1 MTRGQRNNNP
11 LNIRR
16 NSIQWVGM
24 SDKQTDPAFVVF
36 QSMYY
41 GIRAAVIILR
51 NYYKK
56 YHLSTI
62 QEIISRWAPLSEN
75 DTHRYV
81 QYVSD
86 TLKKSHLATLDMNDP
101 TTIAHLVQAM
111 AVFESGT
118 YLKVDEIEAIARDII
133 G

>member
-16 NSIQWVGM
+16 SSDQWKGM
-24 SDKQTDPAFVVF
+24 SDAQTDPDFVVF
-36 QSMYY
+36 RSMYY

-56 YHLSTI
+56 YHLCTI

-86 TLKKSHLATLDMNDP
+86 TLKKSHLTTLDMNDP

-118 YLKVDEIEAIARDII
+118 YLKIDEVELIARDLI

>member
-16 NSIQWVGM
+16 SSDQWLGM
-24 SDKQTDPAFVVF
+24 SDAQTDPDFVVF
-36 QSMYY
+36 RSLYY

-56 YHLSTI
+56 HHLCTI

-81 QYVSD
+81 DYVSD

-101 TTIAHLVQAM
+101 ATIAHLVQAM

-118 YLKVDEIEAIARDII
+118 YLKIDMVELIVRDII

>member
-16 NSIQWVGM
+16 SSDKWQGM
-24 SDKQTDPAFVVF
+24 SDSQTDPAFVVF
-36 QSMYY
+36 RSMYY

-56 YHLSTI
+56 YHLCTI

-81 QYVSD
+81 EYVSD
-86 TLKKSHLATLDMNDP
+86 TLKMSHLATLDMNDP
-101 TTIAHLVQAM
+101 ATIAHLIQAM

-118 YLKVDEIEAIARDII
+118 YLKIEEVELIARDLI

>member
-24 SDKQTDPAFVVF
+24 SDIQTDPAFVVF
-36 QSMYY
+36 RSLYY

-56 YHLSTI
+56 HHLCTI

-81 QYVSD
+81 EYVSD
-86 TLKKSHLATLDMNDP
+86 TLKMSHLATLDMNEQS
-101 TTIAHLVQAM
+101 TIAHLIQAM

-118 YLKVDEIEAIARDII
+118 YLKIDEVELIVRDII

>member
-16 NSIQWVGM
+16 SSDKWKGM
-24 SDKQTDPAFVVF
+24 SDSQTDPAFVVF
-36 QSMYY
+36 VSMYY

-56 YHLSTI
+56 HHLCTI

-75 DTHRYV
+75 NTHRYV
-81 QYVSD
+81 EYVSD
-86 TLKKSHLATLDMNDP
+86 TLKMSHLATLDMNDP
-101 TTIAHLVQAM
+101 ATIAHLIQAM

-118 YLKVDEIEAIARDII
+118 YLKIDEVEIIARDLI

>member
-16 NSIQWVGM
+16 S
-24 SDKQTDPAFVVF
+24 SDKWLGMADTQTDPAFVVF
-36 QSMYY
+36 RSMHY

-56 YHLSTI
+56 HHLCTI

-75 DTHRYV
+75 DTYRYV
-81 QYVSD
+81 EYVSD

-101 TTIAHLVQAM
+101 ATIAHLIQAM

-118 YLKVDEIEAIARDII
+118 YLKIDEVELIARDII
-133 G
+133 S